1 MKILNI
7 HERCMNVRA
16 GEAGGAIDGLSGR
29 EDVLWPRHRWPA
41 MSLDGPLAVGASG
54 GHGPVRY
61 AVTEY
66 VPGRRV
72 EFRFSG
78 TGLTAGLDG
87 RHFFEVI
94 PRQRHVVLRHVVD
107 AECDFRSWLKWR
119 LLIGPL
125 HDALL
130 EDALAGV
137 ERTLAHSETRTPRW
151 SPWVKFLRWM
161 LEKQR
166 KTAAARP
173 HTRES

>member
-1 MKILNI
+1 MKVMNI
-7 HERCMNVRA
+7 HERNMKV
-16 GEAGGAIDGLSGR
+16 EPVKAGGAIDGLSGR
-29 EDVLWPRHRWPA
+29 EDFLWPRHRWPA
-41 MSLDGPLAVGASG
+41 MEFDGPLAVGASG

-61 AVTEY
+61 SVTEY

-94 PRQRHVVLRHVVD
+94 PRNGHVVLRHVVD
-107 AECDFRSWLKWR
+107 AECDFKSWMKWQ
-119 LLIGPL
+119 LLVGPL

-137 ERTLAHSETRTPRW
+137 DHKLADGEARLPSW
-151 SPWVKFLRWM
+151 SPWVRFLRWM
-161 LEKQR
+161 LEKKRQ
-166 KTAAARP
+166 KASGTP
-173 HTRES
+173 H